1 MLLLQGV
8 VTDAGLGYCGC
19 LGDTGLGHCCGRGG
33 GKMNAPRMVWEMN
46 VNTWVSI
53 AGFLIV
59 IGGGYATYSATEARN
74 EMRHQDAE
82 RRIEVLEVGRQA
94 NADAIRAMQI
104 ASATSAS
111 EITALRR
118 DINALNEQL
127 HEVAVLLREVSEGKK

>member
-1 MLLLQGV
+1 
-8 VTDAGLGYCGC
+8 
-19 LGDTGLGHCCGRGG
+19 
-33 GKMNAPRMVWEMN
+33 MNAPRMVWEMN

-74 EMRHQDAE
+74 EMRHQVAE

-94 NADAIRAMQI
+94 NADAIRAIQI
-104 ASATSAS
+104 ASATYAATSAS

-127 HEVAVLLREVSEGKK
+127 HEVAGLLREMGGVTQ